1 MNHRKGMNYEKCMNH
16 RKGMNL
22 EKGMNHQIVIKRLL
36 KFFMAAAAA
45 MTVCTGCSQ
54 TVEIMQGRP
63 LSLSLHK
70 SSEETEISAQ
80 LYSKSAV
87 LIDGDSG
94 RVLFGKNESEVL
106 PMASTTK
113 IMTCILALEN
123 VDIKD
128 TAVVSEYAASMP
140 EVSLGLKAGQTCT
153 VENLLY
159 SMMLESHNDAAVVIA
174 EKVAGSAEAFAK
186 MMNDK
191 AKSIGCTDTFFVTPN
206 GLDGEAADENGQMR
220 SHSTTALDLAKILRY
235 CMKLSEKKEDFI
247 QITTT
252 MSWPFTDVNNE
263 MSKTL
268 TNHNSFLNMMR
279 GASSGKTGFTG
290 KAGYCYVGSVIDG
303 ERTYI
308 AALLACGWPDNKT
321 YKWRDMEKLIN
332 YGKNNYEIREI
343 NTSPN
348 LEPIDVYGAIGEI
361 NQLHDAVK
369 IPVAV
374 DHSVD
379 PAPLKIL
386 LRDDEQ
392 VKITYNMIEKAEAPV
407 TKGQMAGTVIFSI
420 DNIKLK
426 EYPVVFEENAQQIT
440 AKWCLRQIADRFLN
454 P

>member
-1 MNHRKGMNYEKCMNH
+1 
-16 RKGMNL
+16 
-22 EKGMNHQIVIKRLL
+22 
-36 KFFMAAAAA
+36 
-45 MTVCTGCSQ
+45 
-54 TVEIMQGRP
+54 
-63 LSLSLHK
+63 
-70 SSEETEISAQ
+70 
-80 LYSKSAV
+80 
-87 LIDGDSG
+87 
-94 RVLFGKNESEVL
+94 
-106 PMASTTK
+106 
-113 IMTCILALEN
+113 
-123 VDIKD
+123 
-128 TAVVSEYAASMP
+128 
-140 EVSLGLKAGQTCT
+140 
-153 VENLLY
+153 
-159 SMMLESHNDAAVVIA
+159 
-174 EKVAGSAEAFAK
+174 
-186 MMNDK
+186 
-191 AKSIGCTDTFFVTPN
+191 
-206 GLDGEAADENGQMR
+206 
-220 SHSTTALDLAKILRY
+220 
-235 CMKLSEKKEDFI
+235 
-247 QITTT
+247 

-263 MSKTL
+263 MSQTL

-321 YKWRDMEKLIN
+321 YKWRDMEKLID

-386 LRDDEQ
+386 IRDDEQ
-392 VKITYNMIEKAEAPV
+392 VKITYNMIEKVEAPV